1 MKNFI
6 DDEKIVDVVVGDK
19 GFCLDSI
26 EIGLDLG
33 LRLEWK
39 MNFIVVLI

>member
-6 DDEKIVDVVVGDK
+6 DDEKIIHVVVGDK
-19 GFCLDSI
+19 SLGLDSI

>member
-6 DDEKIVDVVVGDK
+6 DDEKIVDVVVRDK
-19 GFCLDSI
+19 GLGLDSI

-33 LRLEWK
+33 IEIWVGIG
-39 MNFIVVLI
+39 MEDEF